1 MITSSRLSL
10 FYGQRALFEEI
21 DFFIGKKD
29 RIGLVGKNGAGKSS
43 LLKILA
49 GIVQPTSGGIARPKE
64 LSTGYLPQEMEH
76 REDSTV
82 IEEAR
87 KAFDE
92 VKQMEARIVRITEEL
107 GERDDFTSDSYH
119 DLIEELNDLNDRL
132 AFMDASQVE
141 AKIEKVLL
149 GLGFEEKDFDR
160 QMREFSGG
168 WKMRV
173 ELAKL
178 LLRNPDLLLLD
189 EPTNHLDIE
198 SIEWL
203 EGFLQNYSGAMVLI
217 SHDRTFLDRV
227 TQRTIEIS
235 KGRIYDFK
243 CSYSKYVVLREEQF
257 QREMEAF
264 KNQQKYIQ
272 DTQKLIDKFRAK
284 NSKASF
290 AQSLIKKLDKLDRID
305 PDDIESGAI
314 HFRFPPAPRSGKVV
328 LEARG
333 VGKNFGQKQLFSKV
347 DFTLARQEKIALVGK
362 NGVGKTTFTRIL
374 LAELASEGE
383 VIPGHNVEIG
393 YYAQDQANRLNGEK
407 TVFQTV
413 DEVAEGEIRTKI
425 RALLGAFLFQGDDIE
440 KKVKVL
446 SGGEKARLALC
457 KLLLK
462 PVNLLILDEPT
473 NHLDMRSKDVLK
485 EALANY
491 DGAMIVVSHDRDF
504 LSGLVNIIRE
514 VTPAGLKEFR
524 GDIFDFLKEK
534 KADSIAEFERQRKQA
549 VPIKEVII
557 ADVSEDKP
565 AGGLGSKEKK
575 ELEKEK
581 KRLKSKVGKLETEI
595 QESEARLAELDR
607 EMAAMDYADKDKSS
621 RTLGFYSAEKEKL
634 EKLMEDWAKVEEELA
649 AIVKSEGA

>member
-1 MITSSRLSL
+1 
-10 FYGQRALFEEI
+10 
-21 DFFIGKKD
+21 
-29 RIGLVGKNGAGKSS
+29 
-43 LLKILA
+43 
-49 GIVQPTSGGIARPKE
+49 VQPTSGGIARPKE